1 MKFLSQNM
9 KIFHKDVNIVY
20 ILLGKNVV
28 YSFLVKDVHQ
38 KGANRHEI
46 IY

>member
-1 MKFLSQNM
+1 M

-28 YSFLVKDVHQ
+28 YSILVKKGVHQ
-38 KGANRHEI
+38 KGANRHET